1 MTMNILSDNLQELTV
16 TVFESLGFS
25 THHPALVLRDP
36 LTAPLADSWLNFV
49 LKIPSTTDFVGVAIK
64 DFKRVV
70 GIRQIRC
77 AKELL
82 EKSSEVSKLII
93 VSSMGFSTAAKQ
105 LADQLGISLM
115 TKKELITMLIN
126 RIELS

>member
-1 MTMNILSDNLQELTV
+1 MTMNILSENLHELTV

-25 THHPALVLRDP
+25 THHPALVFP
-36 LTAPLADSWLNFV
+36 HPLADSRLNLV
-49 LKIPSTTDFVGVAIK
+49 VKVPNINDFVGIAIK

-70 GIRQIRC
+70 GIRQIRYVE
-77 AKELL
+77 ELL
-82 EKSSEVSKLII
+82 LKCPEISRLII
-93 VSSMGFSTAAKQ
+93 VSTMGFSSAAIS
-105 LADQLGISLM
+105 LAEELGISLV

>member
-25 THHPALVLRDP
+25 THHPALVFEH
-36 LTAPLADSWLNFV
+36 PLADSWLNLV
-49 LKIPSTTDFVGVAIK
+49 VKIPNTADFVGVAIK

-77 AKELL
+77 AENLL
-82 EKSSEVSKLII
+82 NKCPEISQLII
-93 VSSMGFSTAAKQ
+93 VSSMGFSTAAKR
-105 LADQLGISLM
+105 LADELDISLV
-115 TKKELITMLIN
+115 TKNELISMLIN

>member
-25 THHPALVLRDP
+25 THHPALIFQHP
-36 LTAPLADSWLNFV
+36 LVDSRLNLV
-49 LKIPSTTDFVGVAIK
+49 VKLPNSTDFVGVAIR

-70 GIRQIRC
+70 GIRQIRSVE
-77 AKELL
+77 ELIVTCP
-82 EKSSEVSKLII
+82 EISKLIV
-93 VSSMGFSTAAKQ
+93 VSSMGFSSAAKK
-105 LADQLGISLM
+105 LAKELDISLV
-115 TKKELITMLIN
+115 TKNELISMLVK